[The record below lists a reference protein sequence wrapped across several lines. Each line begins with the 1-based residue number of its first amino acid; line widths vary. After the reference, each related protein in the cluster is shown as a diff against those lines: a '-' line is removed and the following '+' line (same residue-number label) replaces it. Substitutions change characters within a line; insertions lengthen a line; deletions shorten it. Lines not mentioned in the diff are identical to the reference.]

1 MWKITISLRFI
12 YWVVPRNLV
21 SGTCWWSLEKPRVMR
36 ILFSVGLLHACKRG
50 ELFYQP
56 KSMRS
61 SLPEQPLSMGI
72 LVFGKL
78 ERKRIKKKSIY
89 FQEVLQTFVALKK
102 WLVGPVWSK
111 CLCLVLVNK
120 LCLKVIL
127 YIFLY
132 LPSFSCPLC
141 VVNQWYY
148 KETDFFL
155 ACERQTFLLPYRR
168 WGKREG
174 SGDERG
180 ETSALR
186 RLEFFYFEEIKFQSL
201 LWFWE

>member
-1 MWKITISLRFI
+1 MPVNAVSSKVDAIII
-12 YWVVPRNLV
+12 AWVTTLNGDSNVWR
-21 SGTCWWSLEKPRVMR
+21 TWTEKD
-36 ILFSVGLLHACKRG
+36 
-50 ELFYQP
+50 
-56 KSMRS
+56 
-61 SLPEQPLSMGI
+61 
-72 LVFGKL
+72 
-78 ERKRIKKKSIY
+78 KKGAY

-120 LCLKVIL
+120 LCLKVIF

-132 LPSFSCPLC
+132 LPSFSCLLC

-155 ACERQTFLLPYRR
+155 ACERQTFLLSYRR
-168 WGKREG
+168 WGKRKG

>member
-1 MWKITISLRFI
+1 MWKITILLRFI
-12 YWVVPRNLV
+12 YLVVPRNLV

-78 ERKRIKKKSIY
+78 ERKRIKKKKY
-89 FQEVLQTFVALKK
+89 FFSRSSSNICRLKK
-102 WLVGPVWSK
+102 VTSRASVIEM
-111 CLCLVLVNK
+111 LCLVLVNK
-120 LCLKVIL
+120 LCLKVIF

-148 KETDFFL
+148 KETDFFFSL
-155 ACERQTFLLPYRR
+155 RTADVSPFLSPLRETQGKRR
-168 WGKREG
+168 W
-174 SGDERG
+174 
-180 ETSALR
+180 AR
-186 RLEFFYFEEIKFQSL
+186 RNVCPSQARIFLFRRN
-201 LWFWE
+201 